1 MKSATRPLSGD
12 ISVETRRSIRS
23 LMGDK
28 FGSIP
33 EEFAN
38 LLTIPLRS
46 INISVRNKPAAG
58 KPGCYE
64 RKLS

>member
-1 MKSATRPLSGD
+1 
-12 ISVETRRSIRS
+12 
-23 LMGDK
+23 MGDK